1 MADFDRNSTVK
12 ELDRIANLYDSKN
25 ELEYELYRI
34 AQNEKDEIDEKA
46 STIIKGLNDYQAK
59 ANDGFG
65 VNTPVISPVC
75 TTTPPPE
82 RPDTKNADKVVWIGA
97 LSGLACLGSLVLYI
111 ILSILGIGTYVSG
124 LFTLLII
131 GTSVCWFV
139 FGRFV
144 GPYVDWRKK
153 QTEWDKKFESYS
165 DFGVQDRFLNE
176 CVEYEKRF
184 LDVVA
189 DCSKVY
195 DQEQAKYE
203 NMLAQIHSEYAEKS
217 SKTQAELDNVTEQ
230 LNAVTLIQPD
240 LFDNAASISK
250 LLRTQRAD
258 TLKEAIN
265 LAIEEERKENQERE
279 RREEARRQEA
289 ILEEQAYQ
297 TRMHERAMEQAAERQ
312 AAEARAH
319 AAAMEAQARAQTAET
334 EKLRKELEKQNG
346 TRKY

>member
-1 MADFDRNSTVK
+1 MTKKQKSNKKVKKISLWAGIAVAIIVVGVFAVIGIGKLSELREQKRIKAYDEALELLADEQWDAAYQAF
-12 ELDRIANLYDSKN
+12 LDLGDYKDSKTHLN
-25 ELEYELYRI
+25 TAKSKVDQENKI
-34 AQNEKDEIDEKA
+34 AIEK
-46 STIIKGLNDYQAK
+46 
-59 ANDGFG
+59 
-65 VNTPVISPVC
+65 
-75 TTTPPPE
+75 
-82 RPDTKNADKVVWIGA
+82 KN
-97 LSGLACLGSLVLYI
+97 S
-111 ILSILGIGTYVSG
+111 YVSG

-131 GTSVCWFV
+131 GTAVCWFV

-203 NMLAQIHSEYAEKS
+203 NLLAQIHSEYAEKS

>member
-1 MADFDRNSTVK
+1 M
-12 ELDRIANLYDSKN
+12 IA
-25 ELEYELYRI
+25 
-34 AQNEKDEIDEKA
+34 
-46 STIIKGLNDYQAK
+46 
-59 ANDGFG
+59 
-65 VNTPVISPVC
+65 
-75 TTTPPPE
+75 
-82 RPDTKNADKVVWIGA
+82 
-97 LSGLACLGSLVLYI
+97 
-111 ILSILGIGTYVSG
+111 
-124 LFTLLII
+124 
-131 GTSVCWFV
+131 
-139 FGRFV
+139 
-144 GPYVDWRKK
+144 
-153 QTEWDKKFESYS
+153 
-165 DFGVQDRFLNE
+165 
-176 CVEYEKRF
+176 
-184 LDVVA
+184 
-189 DCSKVY
+189 
-195 DQEQAKYE
+195 
-203 NMLAQIHSEYAEKS
+203 HAEKS